1 MRGQV
6 MDIYI
11 MGNKIDYTI
20 EHERTVK
27 DVIDS
32 ISEIVNGYGHSITEL
47 RIDGKPFSIDDP
59 ALEKIEISEVN
70 NLEIETASFFEIS
83 SSLVY
88 SLIPYLKTLKNHIL
102 ENTID
107 FGTFEEAKSW
117 IVEVLMTSINILFQS
132 DKKSEIFTKRN
143 EIVKYLSSFT
153 YKELENQAKKLE
165 LISKIDET
173 LEMINEIVKVLE
185 KISEEGNL
193 FFDTTID
200 NSLSELLRL
209 IDDIPLKLQLGND
222 REALQE
228 IYEFSETFIEVVDF
242 INSAI
247 NLYPSKEFKL
257 KFDLSKFDTINKVI
271 ESIIESISNKD
282 YVLASDLMT
291 YELKPFVEDLRNII
305 TEIRE
310 KVYSHIS
317 EN

>member
-1 MRGQV
+1 MRGQI

-20 EHERTVK
+20 EHEKTVK

-47 RIDGKPFSIDDP
+47 RIDGKLFSIDDP
-59 ALEKIEISEVN
+59 SLEKIEISEVN

-88 SLIPYLKTLKNHIL
+88 SLIPYLKTLKKHIQ
-102 ENTID
+102 ENNID
-107 FGTFEEAKSW
+107 FSTFEQAKSW
-117 IVEVLMTSINILFQS
+117 IVEVLITSINILFQS
-132 DKKSEIFTKRN
+132 DKKSEISTKRN
-143 EIVKYLSSFT
+143 EIVRYFSNFS
-153 YKELENQAKKLE
+153 YKNLEDTNKKLE
-165 LISKIDET
+165 LISKIDEA

-185 KISEEGNL
+185 KISEEGNV

-200 NSLSELLRL
+200 NNISELLRL
-209 IDDIPLKLQLGND
+209 IDDIPVKLQLGKD
-222 REALQE
+222 KEALEE
-228 IYEFSETFIEVVDF
+228 IYEFSEIFIDVVDF

-247 NLYPSKEFKL
+247 NIYSSKDL
-257 KFDLSKFDTINKVI
+257 KSKVDLSKFDTINKVI

-291 YELKPFVEDLRNII
+291 YELKPLVEELRDII

-310 KVYSHIS
+310 KIYSHIS